1 MQNLIQHISKAETDH
16 TSVLNILKAA
26 GEPTRLRLLNLINE
40 SELKVSDLTNILGQS
55 QPRVSRH
62 LKLLCDAGLIQRFQE
77 GTSVFYRAVPSG
89 PFANFVKSINS
100 LSNGVYSYNSD
111 FTKLEK
117 LKELKAIQ
125 ADRYFDDIAKRWDQ
139 IRSLHV
145 PELEV
150 EENLLKLLSD
160 KDLKN
165 FLDIGTGTGRIL
177 ELISPIVDTALGI
190 DTSKEMLS
198 IARANIE
205 KKNLKNC
212 HARLADMYNLP
223 IENNTM
229 DAVILHQV
237 LHYSKYPLNVLK
249 EASRVLQKNG
259 TIVLVDFLSHD
270 VEILKQQHAHV
281 SLGFSDQEIK
291 DWFLESGLSFLPPK
305 HLDGDPLTVCLWVGE
320 KIK

>member
-1 MQNLIQHISKAETDH
+1 MQNLFQNTANFHIDND
-16 TSVLNILKAA
+16 SVLSVLKAA

-40 SELKVSDLTNILGQS
+40 SELKVSDLTSILGQS

-62 LKLLCDAGLIQRFQE
+62 LKLLCEAGLIQRFQE
-77 GTSVFYRAVPSG
+77 GTSVFYRGVPSG
-89 PFANFVKSINS
+89 PYANFVKSINA
-100 LSNGVYSYNSD
+100 LSQGVYSFNSD

-125 ADRYFDDIAKRWDQ
+125 AERYFDHIAKRWNE

-150 EENLLKLLSD
+150 EENLLKLFSD
-160 KDLKN
+160 KKFRN

-177 ELISPIVDTALGI
+177 ELISPIVKTALGI
-190 DTSKEMLS
+190 DTSREMLS

-212 HARLADMYNLP
+212 YARLADMYNLP
-223 IENNTM
+223 IENNSM

-237 LHYSKYPLNVLK
+237 LHFSESPLNVLK
-249 EASRVLQKNG
+249 EASRVLQKDG
-259 TIVLVDFLSHD
+259 MLVLVDFLVHD
-270 VEILKQQHAHV
+270 VEILRQQHAHLR
-281 SLGFSDQEIK
+281 LGFSDQEINE
-291 DWFLESGLSFLPPK
+291 WFLDSGLRFFPPK
-305 HLDGDPLTVCLWVGE
+305 HLNGDPLTVCLWVGE
-320 KIK
+320 KK